1 MLRYL
6 ILCACSLSQAAIMP
20 DNVVPGPKAPFVQP
34 TGNERAELHQSI
46 RAYMNQ
52 VPSTVTA
59 HPSAKN
65 FPGTVESTARI
76 SRSVNYDSNLI
87 NRWDVTAGNAPN
99 LATSPEAWQDTGLY
113 AAPGEVIT
121 VTVTSLPK
129 DRKVS
134 IIIGCHRDSLLQLDK
149 WNRFPVITR
158 TFVLKVGENRIA
170 NAFGGLLFIK
180 VSSTAENKKS
190 FEPVEAATPLQFN
203 EVVASPIYTLGIDSQ
218 ETWSSSRLTPG
229 PWGTLVGK
237 RIILHVPSHLLRDLP
252 EPKELLEWWD
262 KVLEVEDDFIALD
275 RFAPERVVPDIQI
288 SAGFMHSGYPF
299 MCQLKASGRHIVDL
313 ARLKAEGDWGFFHEL
328 GHNHQ
333 RHDWTFP
340 GQVEVTCNFF
350 SLLVMEK
357 VVGKPTGAGHDSMK
371 NLDALM
377 AKRLASPP
385 NLGAFEQLAPFVVLI
400 RAHSWEP
407 LRATIRSYRTTPL
420 PPADANGKRS
430 IGILQTEFVLRYG
443 QNAKSDVS
451 AFFISLGYQVSEDC
465 QKALKAYPTFVYQPS
480 TASK

>member
-1 MLRYL
+1 MIRYL
-6 ILCACSLSQAAIMP
+6 ILCACSLSQAAITP
-20 DNVVPGPKAPFVQP
+20 DSVVPGPKAPFVQP
-34 TGNERAELHQSI
+34 SGNERSELHQSI

-65 FPGTVESTARI
+65 FPGSVESTARI
-76 SRSVNYDSNLI
+76 SRSINYNSNLI

-113 AAPGEVIT
+113 AAPGEVVT
-121 VTVTSLPK
+121 VTVSSLPK

-149 WNRFPVITR
+149 WSRFPVITR

-180 VSSTAENKKS
+180 VSSTAENKNA
-190 FEPVEAATPLQFN
+190 FEPVEAASPLQFN
-203 EVVASPIYTLGIDSQ
+203 QTVVAPIYTLGTDT
-218 ETWSSSRLTPG
+218 EATWSISRLAPA

-237 RIILHVPSHLLRDLP
+237 RAILHVPSYLLRELP

-262 KVLEVEDDFIALD
+262 NVLEVEDDFIALD
-275 RFAPERVVPDIQI
+275 RLAPERVVPDIQI

-299 MCQLKASGRHIVDL
+299 MCQLKASARHIVDL

-333 RHDWTFP
+333 RYDWTFP

-357 VVGKPTGAGHDSMK
+357 VVGKPTGQGHESMTD
-371 NLDALM
+371 LDGLM

-400 RAHSWEP
+400 RAHGWEP
-407 LRATIRSYRTTPL
+407 LRSTIRSYRTATL
-420 PPADANGKRS
+420 PSPDKSGKRS
-430 IGILQTEFVLRYG
+430 IGVLQSEFVLRYG

-451 AFFISLGYQVSEDC
+451 PFFISLGYQVSDDC
-465 QKALKAYPTFVYQPS
+465 QKALKAYPAFVYQPS
-480 TASK
+480 TVSR